1 MRSLSRCS
9 CDSVALVSSRTTLQL
24 LFPPS
29 AFAAHNSYRRC
40 LPVAHSDF
48 VDSNRR
54 DLFEFGVFSGYFSRL
69 SLLPMAPRIS
79 AAAAGTA
86 SFLGRASQ
94 LRHTRRHGSL
104 LLYRKVRRTQSNHQG
119 EPPAAPAPH
128 PLRPTRPASSA
139 SPASPTSL
147 KPMTAP
153 SATFRASGK
162 LATRFW
168 RATHAA

>member
-1 MRSLSRCS
+1 MSTCS

-24 LFPPS
+24 LIPPS
-29 AFAAHNSYRRC
+29 AFAACSSCRRC

-48 VDSNRR
+48 VRLQSHGFVLN
-54 DLFEFGVFSGYFSRL
+54 LGYFQGIFLVFL
-69 SLLPMAPRIS
+69 SCDGSTTKRCSSWYGFLSWVSKRIAP
-79 AAAAGTA
+79 
-86 SFLGRASQ
+86 
-94 LRHTRRHGSL
+94 HRRHGSL
-104 LLYRKVRRTQSNHQG
+104 LLYRKVRRTHSNHQG

-139 SPASPTSL
+139 SPASRTSL
-147 KPMTAP
+147 KPMTAR

-168 RATHAA
+168 PATHAA

>member
-1 MRSLSRCS
+1 
-9 CDSVALVSSRTTLQL
+9 VSERI
-24 LFPPS
+24 
-29 AFAAHNSYRRC
+29 
-40 LPVAHSDF
+40 
-48 VDSNRR
+48 
-54 DLFEFGVFSGYFSRL
+54 
-69 SLLPMAPRIS
+69 AP
-79 AAAAGTA
+79 
-86 SFLGRASQ
+86 
-94 LRHTRRHGSL
+94 HRRHGSL